1 MKTIITFC
9 CIWTFFEYDW
19 VMGPGP
25 KIKRS
30 QLRSAP
36 LFQKPLI
43 IVSDHFLT
51 LELFSS
57 APPPK
62 GWKESIR
69 FANTDLYAKSFEKV
83 HKKVK
88 YSRSWPSSYWGVCF
102 FTCFD

>member
-9 CIWTFFEYDW
+9 SIWTFFEYDW
-19 VMGPGP
+19 KMGPGP

-36 LFQKPLI
+36 LFQKPPI

-57 APPPK
+57 APPK
-62 GWKESIR
+62 DGKNQLDFQIQN
-69 FANTDLYAKSFEKV
+69 FMLNLLKKV

-88 YSRSWPSSYWGVCF
+88 YSRSWPSSYWGVCSF
-102 FTCFD
+102 YLF